1 MVASP
6 RLVSAI
12 LILVGLLL
20 VGCDGRDQS
29 GSSCGGGYGDFSQVV
44 SKNWV
49 VTSQALVDVTGKGEV
64 QCAVLYAVD
73 TSSGNQHTP
82 PVAGVIYGKS
92 KGEPPNIYAYP
103 LNLPEGF
110 YLGEHQVT
118 VRVAEVLSGADYQEL
133 IVEDRTPEKAI
144 VEASIFSW
152 QPAEKA
158 EDSAFKLRGWFH
170 AEEGVLFEADKV
182 IVQERL
188 KDTRSQL
195 VYRRVYKPSEDKSY
209 FRKDSQNL
217 VDPETE
223 VIPLAMPDAPTAA
236 RFPEKTV
243 LAFYKNITDSNALTE
258 FLTQPALTALLYNQ
272 LRYGCNGID
281 RSQLER
287 AWVEDIDWPRNGEIK
302 PEVIV
307 KKGKCKLKNGS
318 VKDFAAINWQLE
330 KSDGRW
336 WLTRTK

>member
-1 MVASP
+1 MLAPP

-12 LILVGLLL
+12 WILVGLLL

-29 GSSCGGGYGDFSQVV
+29 GSTCGGGYGDFSQLVP
-44 SKNWV
+44 KNWV
-49 VTSQALVDVTGKGEV
+49 VTSQVLVDVMGKGEV
-64 QCAVLYAVD
+64 QCAVLYCVD

-82 PVAGVIYGKS
+82 PVAGVVYGKG
-92 KGEPPNIYAYP
+92 KGEPPNIYAYS
-103 LNLPEGF
+103 LKLPEGF

-118 VRVAEVLSGADYQEL
+118 VRVAEVLSGADYEEL
-133 IVEDRTPEKAI
+133 VVEDRTPEKDI

-170 AEEGVLFEADKV
+170 AEEGVLVEVDQV

-195 VYRRVYKPSEDKSY
+195 VYRRVYKPREDKSY
-209 FRKDSQNL
+209 FKKDSQNL

-223 VIPLAMPDAPTAA
+223 VIPLVMPDDPTAA
-236 RFPEKTV
+236 HFPEKTV
-243 LAFYKNITDSNALTE
+243 LAFYKNITDSNALTG
-258 FLTQPALTALLYNQ
+258 FLTQPALTALLNNQ

-287 AWVEDIDWPRNGEIK
+287 AWIEDIDWPRNSEIK

-318 VKDFAAINWQLE
+318 VKEFTAINWQLE
-330 KSDGRW
+330 RDEGRW
-336 WLTRTK
+336 RLTGTK